1 MTARLR
7 CTSCGLALTGHFVT
21 LPCGHPHHEACARAT
36 PDAPRC
42 ECAECG
48 DSHRWAEAWPTYW
61 QDARPDTSDDA
72 IAPAPTRKLLNRH
85 HELQD
90 CAHANAERAAALEAA
105 AERAD
110 GLDAQ
115 EATVDAELRKARAA
129 LAGAR
134 ERSAKAEVAKGA
146 AKCFRALEDAKGET
160 QIEALLRALVVQHAA
175 AASLPQLAAVQRQ
188 LLARLQQQ

>member
-90 CAHANAERAAALEAA
+90 L
-105 AERAD
+105 
-110 GLDAQ
+110 
-115 EATVDAELRKARAA
+115 
-129 LAGAR
+129 
-134 ERSAKAEVAKGA
+134 
-146 AKCFRALEDAKGET
+146 
-160 QIEALLRALVVQHAA
+160 
-175 AASLPQLAAVQRQ
+175 SLIHI
-188 LLARLQQQ
+188 